1 MKKLLSIGLM
11 TVLVCAAQAQSGLKV
26 IKTLKIS
33 GPGGW
38 DYLAIQPN
46 TNRLFVSHS
55 SVVNVIDKNTGDSI
69 GIIPNTTG
77 IHGVAFVPSLN
88 KGYTTNGKTNNS
100 TIFNLNTLEVTG
112 TIATGEKPDA
122 IFYDES
128 IKKIVVCNGKSKDLS
143 FIDPTTDKVVATV
156 AVGGAPETAVSN
168 GAGKIF
174 VNLED
179 KSEIVAIDAKSY
191 TVLAHWPIA
200 PGEAPT
206 GLAIDTKT
214 KRLFAACG
222 DNKLLIVVNAE
233 TGAIVANLP
242 IGGGCDGDAF
252 DATTKNIYTTNGS
265 DGTMTVIHEVSAD
278 KYEVVEN
285 VVTKKGARTIAL
297 DEKTHLIY
305 APTADLQAQ
314 PGSKRPQA
322 VPGTFQVIVI
332 GK

>member
-1 MKKLLSIGLM
+1 MKKFLSIGLM
-11 TVLVCAAQAQSGLKV
+11 SALVLAANAQSGLKV
-26 IKTLKIS
+26 IKSLKI
-33 GPGGW
+33 GGAGGW
-38 DYLAIQPN
+38 DYLALEPG
-46 TNRLFVSHS
+46 TNRLFVSHGTQ
-55 SVVNVIDKNTGDSI
+55 VNVIDKNTGDSL
-69 GIIPNTTG
+69 GIIPNTSG

-100 TIFNLNTLEVTG
+100 TVFNLKTLEVTG
-112 TIATGEKPDA
+112 TIATGDKPDA

-143 FIDPTTDKVVATV
+143 FIDPETDKVIATV

-179 KSEIVAIDAKSY
+179 KSEIVAINSKTY
-191 TVLAHWPIA
+191 TVVAHWPIA

-252 DATTKNIYTTNGS
+252 DAATKNIYTTNGS
-265 DGTMTVIHEVSAD
+265 DGTITVIHEDSAD
-278 KYEVVEN
+278 KYKVIEN
-285 VVTKKGARTIAL
+285 VETKRGARTIAL

-305 APTADLQAQ
+305 APTADLEAST
-314 PGSKRPQA
+314 GKGRPKA
-322 VPGTFQVIVI
+322 IPGTFQVIVI